1 MSRERTER
9 QFPAVEQLRDEF
21 RANLLRAVRANPGAR
36 SRLSRGQRVG
46 ALAAVAVLAVP
57 GGLAVAGVFES
68 PEAEIEYECPRAEP
82 PPGTEVELGVPVESG
97 EPVVVEPPGMPEDPC
112 E

>member
-9 QFPAVEQLRDEF
+9 QFPAVEQLRDEL
-21 RANLLRAVRANPGAR
+21 RANLLRAVRTNPGGRA
-36 SRLSRGQRVG
+36 RLSRGQRVG

-82 PPGTEVELGVPVESG
+82 PPGTEVELGVPVDSG
-97 EPVVVEPPGMPEDPC
+97 EPVVVEPPGMPENPC